1 MTAARL
7 YLFAL
12 CGVLCLAGCGQ
23 DRSNP
28 SPDAAAQSAPQEQT
42 AAVDT
47 ASSDATASAAL
58 RVLVL
63 GNSIAA
69 GNGLADPGTQSFPAR
84 LQQRVDSLGWNVQ
97 VQNAGLSGETS
108 AGGLS
113 RVGWLLSQPVDVL
126 ILELGG
132 NDGLR
137 GVDPSA
143 TEENLSAIVDTT
155 LQRYPDARV
164 LLAGMQV
171 PPNLGQRYT
180 EQFREIYPSIAQ
192 SYEKVT
198 LIPFI
203 LEGVGG
209 VDAMMQDDGIHPTAQ
224 GHRRVAD
231 TVWEVLRPTLDS
243 LRQRS

>member
-1 MTAARL
+1 
-7 YLFAL
+7 
-12 CGVLCLAGCGQ
+12 
-23 DRSNP
+23 
-28 SPDAAAQSAPQEQT
+28 
-42 AAVDT
+42 
-47 ASSDATASAAL
+47 
-58 RVLVL
+58 VLVL

-69 GNGLADPGTQSFPAR
+69 GNGLADPSTQSFPAR

-113 RVGWLLSQPVDVL
+113 RVEWLLNQPVDVL
-126 ILELGG
+126 LLELGG

-143 TEENLSAIVDTT
+143 TEENLRAIIDTT
-155 LQRYPDARV
+155 LRRYPDARV

-180 EQFREIYPSIAQ
+180 DQFRQIYPSIAEA
-192 SYEKVT
+192 YDPVT

-209 VDAMMQDDGIHPTAQ
+209 VDAMMQSDGIHPTAQ
-224 GHRRVAD
+224 GHRRVAQN
-231 TVWEVLRPTLDS
+231 VWEVLRPTLDS